1 VEAFDEIYGLY
12 GRLRWH
18 LMHIAWEIEA
28 IFDDLQNNNPGHAP
42 GGGGKME
49 RIVKECPWIICER
62 QREVICA

>member
-1 VEAFDEIYGLY
+1 MNELYKLWLCVEAFDEIYGLY

-42 GGGGKME
+42 GGRRYDILE
-49 RIVKECPWIICER
+49 
-62 QREVICA
+62 

>member
-1 VEAFDEIYGLY
+1 MNVPRTILKLIVNFMDI
-12 GRLRWH
+12 
-18 LMHIAWEIEA
+18 
-28 IFDDLQNNNPGHAP
+28 QKNNRTNSYPGHAP